1 MKSIRHTLGH
11 LISCKEASHL
21 VSQMQDRDLT
31 ASERVK
37 LKLHLAACK
46 ACSAFERQ
54 LRLMR
59 EAMRRYRE

>member
-1 MKSIRHTLGH
+1 MKSLRHTLGH
-11 LISCKEASHL
+11 LFSCKEASHL
-21 VSQMQDRDLT
+21 VSQMQDRGLT
-31 ASERVK
+31 ASERMK